1 MNAPEQIQPKG
12 PGDYLEIMSKAV
24 FQSGIS
30 WKVVNSKWAD
40 IREALRGFDPVA
52 VANIT
57 PMDLDELTADKRVI
71 RNRRKLEAI
80 VENAR
85 RILELEERHGSFR
98 SYLRSHG
105 GFDQTVADLR
115 KQFKFLGDSGAYY
128 FLWVVNEEV
137 PSYDEWCT
145 SHGRSHHSH
154 SAPR

>member
-85 RILELEERHGSFR
+85 RILTPKSWRSVTGASVAISAPTVGSIKRLPTCASSSSF
-98 SYLRSHG
+98 SA
-105 GFDQTVADLR
+105 TVAHT
-115 KQFKFLGDSGAYY
+115 
-128 FLWVVNEEV
+128 
-137 PSYDEWCT
+137 T
-145 SHGRSHHSH
+145 SCGS
-154 SAPR
+154 